1 MLVEVV
7 PGETRIKKGEGS
19 GGGTEDLTS
28 TSPAPHKHLTST
40 LPAPHLGLVGI
51 GVGEVGACPVFLPI
65 RP

>member
-28 TSPAPHKHLTST
+28 TSPALGC
-40 LPAPHLGLVGI
+40 LPPRGQSENKI
-51 GVGEVGACPVFLPI
+51 RGVPI
-65 RP
+65 PPSHDPSK